1 MFLKANIILNLYFT
15 SMYMRTYVR
24 SLLYQDSAAATRL
37 PQTSPSSR
45 PSTATSYL
53 TTSPRPLHTTTA
65 PTTHTNTTHVYK
77 TSSSPTQQGGGAG
90 VGGNKHSSSLL
101 IPKTGILRSKSA
113 TNLLTRNH
121 TYRENTPK
129 KEGGHDSDR
138 DIKVPHVYLALLL
151 LYNIH
156 VHTSVECTNN
166 FVLYVYMSTICYI

>member
-1 MFLKANIILNLYFT
+1 MHTYRVPCYMPCIRLKPYFIP
-15 SMYMRTYVR
+15 MYMCTHVR

-53 TTSPRPLHTTTA
+53 TTSPRPLHTTT
-65 PTTHTNTTHVYK
+65 PTTHTNSTTHVYK
-77 TSSSPTQQGGGAG
+77 TSSSPTQQGGGGGGAG
-90 VGGNKHSSSLL
+90 VGGNKHSSLL

-129 KEGGHDSDR
+129 KEGGHNSYQYV
-138 DIKVPHVYLALLL
+138 KVPHVYLALQL
-151 LYNIH
+151 LYN
-156 VHTSVECTNN
+156 VHMRR
-166 FVLYVYMSTICYI
+166 VY

>member
-1 MFLKANIILNLYFT
+1 
-15 SMYMRTYVR
+15 MYTYVR

-53 TTSPRPLHTTTA
+53 STSPRPLHTTTA

-77 TSSSPTQQGGGAG
+77 TSSSPTQQGGG
-90 VGGNKHSSSLL
+90 GGNKHSSVL

-129 KEGGHDSDR
+129 KEGGHNSDR

-156 VHTSVECTNN
+156 VHTSVEYTNN
-166 FVLYVYMSTICYI
+166 LVLYVYMSTICYI